1 MLTESTHLPVLVK
14 MDIMKINLPVVVNSV
29 TINVSP
35 VSPLLDVT
43 NVPKTELLNQIVT
56 VKPDIMM
63 LVMLYVYHVTGDV
76 MIVLLVQKN
85 VMNVNLSDIKLQLV
99 HVLIHTMKKKIYNL
113 VNHVTQFVPD
123 VPIPHIIVPLV
134 LV

>member
-1 MLTESTHLPVLVK
+1 MLTELTHLLVLVK
-14 MDIMKINLPVVVNSV
+14 MDIMKINLPVVMNSV

-123 VPIPHIIVPLV
+123 VPIPHIIVLLV

>member
-56 VKPDIMM
+56 VNTDIMM

-76 MIVLLVQKN
+76 IVVLLVLSV
-85 VMNVNLSDIKLQLV
+85 VMNVLLSDMKLQLV
-99 HVLIHTMKKKIYNL
+99 HVLIHTMKKKIYKL
-113 VNHVTQFVPD
+113 VPHVTQFVPD
-123 VPIPHIIVPLV
+123 VPIPHIIVLLV

>member
-1 MLTESTHLPVLVK
+1 
-14 MDIMKINLPVVVNSV
+14 MDIMKINLPVVGNSV

-35 VSPLLDVT
+35 VSLLLDVT

-56 VKPDIMM
+56 VKPDTLM
-63 LVMLYVYHVTGDV
+63 LVMLYVKNVTGDV
-76 MIVLLVQKN
+76 MNVMITKIVLYVT
-85 VMNVNLSDIKLQLV
+85 LSDIMLQLV
-99 HVLIHTMKKKIYNL
+99 HVLIHTMKKKIHNL